1 MKWNLLVFIALTF
14 SSCQNNNKQKVIPA
28 SINYFDFENLSSE
41 AKSQFSEEYWLG
53 SGEIKE
59 INYKNEGVIIGIEDD
74 QLYKNL
80 VVTEENII
88 VSYSYG
94 NNSQTIIYN
103 KKQAKLI
110 QISFSMF
117 VTDLLKNDV
126 LSVEKDYFDSLDY
139 EDPNYRGHIFEKG
152 TYDLKSGKYSFL
164 SIL

>member
-1 MKWNLLVFIALTF
+1 MKWNLLVLTALTL
-14 SSCQNNNKQKVIPA
+14 SSCQINNKPKVIPE

-41 AKSQFSEEYWLG
+41 AKSEFSEEYWLG

-59 INYKNEGVIIGIEDD
+59 INYKNEGVIIGMEDD

-80 VVTEENII
+80 VVTENNIV

-94 NNSQTIIYN
+94 NNSKTIVYN

-117 VTDLLKNDV
+117 VRDLLKNDV
-126 LSVEKDYFDSLDY
+126 LSVEKDYFDSLDVQ
-139 EDPNYRGHIFEKG
+139 DPNYRGHIFEKG
-152 TYDLKSGKYSFL
+152 TYDLKSGKYSFVSHL
-164 SIL
+164 